1 MYGPTQVPQVPQ
13 PPKSTL
19 SGGRIALL
27 VLFCLLALLS
37 CGFLSWAP
45 LIRLACVT
53 RRVRDWVVCGVLFAG
68 SAALFSYA
76 AATGDKEAG
85 TAESFVAVGVMV
97 ALVAGSITYY
107 LFGEIRHAERLRTAP
122 AYGPVGYTYG
132 NGAAAT
138 VPRAD
143 VRPNPYAGPVTHT
156 PVTHT
161 PVGPA
166 PVVPGP
172 ATPVPQPPGHR
183 IDQVRAELDELS
195 DLLRG
200 EPREGEGGR

>member
-13 PPKSTL
+13 PPKSPL
-19 SGGRIALL
+19 SAGRVALL

-53 RRVRDWVVCGVLFAG
+53 RRARDWVVCGVLFAG
-68 SAALFSYA
+68 STALFSYA
-76 AATGDKEAG
+76 AATGDEETG

-122 AYGPVGYTYG
+122 AYGPAGYAYG
-132 NGAAAT
+132 SNGVAAT
-138 VPRAD
+138 VPAAG
-143 VRPNPYAGPVTHT
+143 VRPNPYA
-156 PVTHT
+156 
-161 PVGPA
+161 A
-166 PVVPGP
+166 PV
-172 ATPVPQPPGHR
+172 AHTPVPQPPGPR

-195 DLLRG
+195 DLLRK

>member
-27 VLFCLLALLS
+27 ALFCLLALLS

-53 RRVRDWVVCGVLFAG
+53 RRARDWVVCGVLFAG

-76 AATGDKEAG
+76 AATGDKETG
-85 TAESFVAVGVMV
+85 TGESFVAVGVMV
-97 ALVAGSITYY
+97 GLVAGSITYY

-132 NGAAAT
+132 NGGAAT
-138 VPRAD
+138 LPRAD
-143 VRPNPYAGPVTHT
+143 VRPNPYAH

-172 ATPVPQPPGHR
+172 AAPVPQPPGPR

-195 DLLRG
+195 HLLRKETG
-200 EPREGEGGR
+200 EPRPGEGGR

>member
-27 VLFCLLALLS
+27 ALFCLLALLS

-53 RRVRDWVVCGVLFAG
+53 RRARDWVVCGVLFAG

-76 AATGDKEAG
+76 AATGDKETG
-85 TAESFVAVGVMV
+85 TGESFVAVGVMV
-97 ALVAGSITYY
+97 GLVAGSITYY

-132 NGAAAT
+132 NGAAT
-138 VPRAD
+138 LPRAD
-143 VRPNPYAGPVTHT
+143 VRPNPYAN

-172 ATPVPQPPGHR
+172 AAPVPQPPGHR

-195 DLLRG
+195 HLLRKETG
-200 EPREGEGGR
+200 EPRPGEGGR